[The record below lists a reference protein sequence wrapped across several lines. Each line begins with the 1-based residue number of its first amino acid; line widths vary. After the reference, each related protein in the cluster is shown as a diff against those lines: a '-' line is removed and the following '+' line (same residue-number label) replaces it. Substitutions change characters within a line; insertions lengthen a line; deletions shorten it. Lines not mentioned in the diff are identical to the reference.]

1 MQPALVSRAETQV
14 LGLAPVVP
22 ISLQASSVIKN
33 GGTSLPVSILGL
45 APSSSEADGHL
56 HRAPSWTSIVKRV
69 PITDRGI
76 NATLL
81 SQHFVGLN
89 RRRGELEGCKQSSR
103 PAWSYRKTLS
113 NRNQPTNYAHLQNL
127 KGIDNPRGP
136 QPGLDLSGTSLL
148 RLGMVPACSAQR
160 HSMSRRNK
168 AK

>member
-1 MQPALVSRAETQV
+1 MPGKLEERGGESLPNLKLEISMHPALVSRAETQV

-33 GGTSLPVSILGL
+33 GGGGTSLPVSILGL

-81 SQHFVGLN
+81 SQHFVGLS
-89 RRRGELEGCKQSSR
+89 RRRGELEG
-103 PAWSYRKTLS
+103 TLACRWFV
-113 NRNQPTNYAHLQNL
+113 NRAQ
-127 KGIDNPRGP
+127 G
-136 QPGLDLSGTSLL
+136 QPGHIGKLYQT
-148 RLGMVPACSAQR
+148 
-160 HSMSRRNK
+160 
-168 AK
+168 

>member
-1 MQPALVSRAETQV
+1 MPGKLEERGGESLPNLKLEISMQPALVSRAETQV

-22 ISLQASSVIKN
+22 ISLQASSVIKS

-89 RRRGELEGCKQSSR
+89 RRRGELEG
-103 PAWSYRKTLS
+103 TLVCRWFV
-113 NRNQPTNYAHLQNL
+113 NRAQ
-127 KGIDNPRGP
+127 G
-136 QPGLDLSGTSLL
+136 QPGHIGKLYQTRTNQQIMPLSKTSK
-148 RLGMVPACSAQR
+148 G
-160 HSMSRRNK
+160 
-168 AK
+168 